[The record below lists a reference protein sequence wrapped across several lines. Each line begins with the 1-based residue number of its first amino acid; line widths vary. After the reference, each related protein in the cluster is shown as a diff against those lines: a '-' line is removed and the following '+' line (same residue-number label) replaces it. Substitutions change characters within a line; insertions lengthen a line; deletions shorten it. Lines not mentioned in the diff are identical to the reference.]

1 MNIGLFNLGRRRSE
15 AGFCFD
21 RPLVILQSDDW
32 GRVGVCDR
40 AGFEQLRGVGISL
53 GQHPY
58 DFYTLETAEDVTAV
72 RDLLKR
78 HHDST
83 GRPACMV
90 MNFVMANVD
99 FVRTLAGDC
108 RQIHLISLSKGLPD
122 GWNRPGLLEAYRHGI
137 AGQIFYP
144 ALHGVTHFCRP
155 AVDAAIAEG
164 GERAALLKTLWTAKT
179 PYVYWRMPWVGYEYH
194 GTGKFLPPLQQ
205 QNLIGDAVDGFA
217 KLFSTFPHSACA
229 PGYRANRDT
238 YRAWSSRGIRVA
250 QNGSGAPLPPSMDEW
265 EILNL
270 HRTIDFEP
278 SQRDLQVEKYLELAG
293 NCFHRGAPVII
304 SVHAINF
311 HSTLRNF
318 RDATIPALDQ
328 LLSALEAKYPELLY
342 VHDEDVYKIVTTG
355 KFESTH
361 GTVTVKATRV
371 AGVGAA
377 GK

>member
-1 MNIGLFNLGRRRSE
+1 
-15 AGFCFD
+15 
-21 RPLVILQSDDW
+21 
-32 GRVGVCDR
+32 
-40 AGFEQLRGVGISL
+40 
-53 GQHPY
+53 
-58 DFYTLETAEDVTAV
+58 
-72 RDLLKR
+72 
-78 HHDST
+78 
-83 GRPACMV
+83 
-90 MNFVMANVD
+90 
-99 FVRTLAGDC
+99 
-108 RQIHLISLSKGLPD
+108 
-122 GWNRPGLLEAYRHGI
+122 
-137 AGQIFYP
+137 
-144 ALHGVTHFCRP
+144 
-155 AVDAAIAEG
+155 
-164 GERAALLKTLWTAKT
+164 
-179 PYVYWRMPWVGYEYH
+179 MPWVGYEYH
-194 GTGKFLPPLQQ
+194 GTDKFLPPLQQ

-238 YRAWSSRGIRVA
+238 YRTWSSRGIRVA

-293 NCFHRGAPVII
+293 SCFRRGAPVII

-318 RDATIPALDQ
+318 RDVTIPAFDQ

-361 GTVTVKATRV
+361 GTVMVKATRV